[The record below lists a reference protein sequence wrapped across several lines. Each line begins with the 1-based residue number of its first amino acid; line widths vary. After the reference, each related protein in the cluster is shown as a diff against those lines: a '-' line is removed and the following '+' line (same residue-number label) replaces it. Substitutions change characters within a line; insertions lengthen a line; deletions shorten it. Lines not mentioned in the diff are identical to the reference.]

1 MQILGRFDKNNT
13 MITKEK
19 LLETI
24 KSIPEEKF
32 RNIDE
37 VLEEIVLI
45 EKIEISLAAAKKGE
59 VLTEEETDRE
69 ISTW

>member
-1 MQILGRFDKNNT
+1 MGRFDKNNT

>member
-1 MQILGRFDKNNT
+1 MGRFDKNNT

-45 EKIEISLAAAKKGE
+45 EKIEISSAAAKKGE